1 MLTHSFTGGGPP
13 QIDLGLRALHAQIDR
28 LREQLAEVKAGERTT
43 NHTVCSSVAKQRV
56 TSFFP
61 FSASTDPVSPGLLNS
76 TLALN
81 NSFASNE
88 ALLDSQSLLNAP
100 D

>member
-1 MLTHSFTGGGPP
+1 MFCVGGGAP
-13 QIDLGLRALHAQIDR
+13 QTDLGLRALHAQIDS
-28 LREQLAEVKAGERTT
+28 LREQLAEVKAGETT
-43 NHTVCSSVAKQRV
+43 SNHVVRPNLSQQRV

-61 FSASTDPVSPGLLNS
+61 FSATIDPAISPALLNS
-76 TLALN
+76 SLALN
-81 NSFASNE
+81 NSFVSNE